1 MKEKWNTFKESLTDV
16 MMMSKKEF
24 LLTAAVCVLS
34 GMVFGIFFSPK
45 KSMVIGSNNG
55 NNSGNNTGKD
65 CDREEIEAENTDP
78 DKIG

>member
-34 GMVFGIFFSPK
+34 GIVFGIFFSPK

-55 NNSGNNTGKD
+55 NNTGKD
-65 CDREEIEAENTDP
+65 CDRKEMEENNADP

>member
-34 GMVFGIFFSPK
+34 GIVFGIFFSPK

-55 NNSGNNTGKD
+55 NNTGKD
-65 CDREEIEAENTDP
+65 CDRKEMEEDNADP